1 MAAKMFALFALL
13 ALCATAT
20 SATHIQA
27 LVTTTDAIGY
37 HEPWMQY
44 CMKQQGVAN
53 LLAWPTL
60 MLQQLLASPLQ
71 QCQMPMMMPGMM
83 PPMTMMPMPSMMPS
97 MVPTM
102 MSPMTMASMMPP
114 MMMPSMISPMTMPS
128 MMPSMIMPT
137 MMSPMIMPSMMPPM
151 MMPSMVSPMM
161 MPNMM
166 TVPQCYSGSIS
177 HIIQQQQLPFMF
189 SPTAMAIPPM
199 FLQQP
204 FVGAAF

>member
-20 SATHIQA
+20 SATHIPGHLSPLLMPLA
-27 LVTTTDAIGY
+27 TMN
-37 HEPWMQY
+37 PWMQY

-71 QCQMPMMMPGMM
+71 PCQMPMMMPGMM
-83 PPMTMMPMPSMMPS
+83 PPMTMMPMPNMMPS
-97 MVPTM
+97 MMVPTM
-102 MSPMTMASMMPP
+102 MSPIMM
-114 MMMPSMISPMTMPS
+114 MPS
-128 MMPSMIMPT
+128 MMPSTMTPSMMPPIM
-137 MMSPMIMPSMMPPM
+137 MPSMIPPM
-151 MMPSMVSPMM
+151 MMPSMVSSMI

-166 TVPQCYSGSIS
+166 TVPQCYSDSIS

-189 SPTAMAIPPM
+189 SPTAVAISPM